1 VPCGERP
8 ADWRHSIRSVRSLQ
22 SALRPQYCGT
32 RAGFVYFGAK
42 DEVVS
47 LQFRLAG
54 GEGGIRTL
62 STTLVGSPLLRT
74 QESQVEFAKSSV
86 CDRQQ
91 FANQVCKLGPLLGS
105 WRKRAIECLV
115 VTQQPFSPLGFSEK
129 LSQNTGYF
137 LCFVGDSV
145 KFLCSRD

>member
-1 VPCGERP
+1 MEDGLFFSYLLTPNLVEPYFTRP
-8 ADWRHSIRSVRSLQ
+8 VISKWVVGRGGVLARHRLLCMGGFLEGTEDTVSDDL
-22 SALRPQYCGT
+22 SARPRQY
-32 RAGFVYFGAK
+32 R
-42 DEVVS
+42 
-47 LQFRLAG
+47 
-54 GEGGIRTL
+54 
-62 STTLVGSPLLRT
+62 
-74 QESQVEFAKSSV
+74 ESQVGFAKSSV

-105 WRKRAIECLV
+105 WRKRAIKCLV

-129 LSQNTGYF
+129 LSQNTGDF

>member
-1 VPCGERP
+1 MVATCGSHLRKP
-8 ADWRHSIRSVRSLQ
+8 MCLKVWR
-22 SALRPQYCGT
+22 
-32 RAGFVYFGAK
+32 
-42 DEVVS
+42 
-47 LQFRLAG
+47 
-54 GEGGIRTL
+54 EGGIRTL

-74 QESQVEFAKSSV
+74 QESQVGFAKSSV

-129 LSQNTGYF
+129 LSQNTGDF
-137 LCFVGDSV
+137 LCLVGDSV